1 MLFNKKENDMSEPIR
16 PEDYAEPRYPLCDPK
31 YGEEGMIR
39 PVPQQRIIEKMNEYM
54 SRRDYA
60 GAERHLLYWLEEAKI
75 GRDEGGE
82 LLIRNELIGHYRKT
96 GDREKAL
103 ANCERAIELLD
114 RLDLYGSTTCGTTC
128 VNAGTAM
135 NAFGENERAME
146 LFTKAK
152 KTYESRRDTS
162 PELLGGLYN
171 NMALTCVALRRFEE
185 AFLYYRKALLQME
198 QVPGGELEQAITCLN
213 MADAA
218 AAEKGPEE
226 GEGQIGTYLDLAAK
240 LLQTENAPRDGYY
253 AFVCEKCAPAFEYY
267 GYFLDAERLKKEA
280 EEIYERNGARTGV
293 L

>member
-1 MLFNKKENDMSEPIR
+1 
-16 PEDYAEPRYPLCDPK
+16 
-31 YGEEGMIR
+31 
-39 PVPQQRIIEKMNEYM
+39 
-54 SRRDYA
+54 
-60 GAERHLLYWLEEAKI
+60 
-75 GRDEGGE
+75 
-82 LLIRNELIGHYRKT
+82 
-96 GDREKAL
+96 
-103 ANCERAIELLD
+103 
-114 RLDLYGSTTCGTTC
+114 
-128 VNAGTAM
+128 M

-171 NMALTCVALRRFEE
+171 
-185 AFLYYRKALLQME
+185 
-198 QVPGGELEQAITCLN
+198 N